1 MRAARTSGLL
11 TLAALALAACGG
23 DGADTE
29 AGAAGDTMGGAM
41 AADTG
46 VITVADIG
54 LQTPESIL
62 HDTEADVY
70 LVSNINGAPL
80 EKDDNGYIS
89 RIRPDGSVESLRGW
103 IDGADE
109 DVTLHAPK
117 GLALKGDTLF
127 VADIDSVRA
136 FHRTTGEPL
145 GARGVP
151 DADFLN
157 DLAVVDGTLYVSDTG
172 MDAQFQPTGNGAIY
186 RMTGTGA
193 ERIADGQGL
202 GTPNGISSSRGGL
215 LVAPF
220 GSAEVRLVQTNAT
233 GGAGE
238 AVVTMPG
245 GQLDGIIGLETGEF
259 FASSWETQAVYHVTP
274 GNEVHEIITGVE
286 SPADIGHDAQR
297 NRILIPLFMGN
308 ELQFHPLPY

>member
-1 MRAARTSGLL
+1 MRATRTGGLL
-11 TLAALALAACGG
+11 TLAALALAACAG

-29 AGAAGDTMGGAM
+29 DGAAMDTMGGAM
-41 AADTG
+41 AEDTR

-80 EKDDNGYIS
+80 DKDDNGYIS
-89 RIRPDGSVESLRGW
+89 RIRPDGSVVSLRGW
-103 IDGADE
+103 IDGANDG
-109 DVTLHAPK
+109 VTLHAPK

-151 DADFLN
+151 NADFLN
-157 DLAVVDGTLYVSDTG
+157 DLAVVDGTLYVTDTG
-172 MDAQFQPTGNGAIY
+172 MNAEFQPTGNAAIY
-186 RMTGTGA
+186 RMTATGA
-193 ERIADGQGL
+193 QRIASGQGL
-202 GTPNGISSSRGGL
+202 GSPNGISGSRGGL
-215 LVAPF
+215 LMAPF
-220 GSAEVRLVQTNAT
+220 GSADVRLIQTNAT
-233 GGAGE
+233 GGVGE
-238 AVVTMPG
+238 VVVTMPG
-245 GQLDGIIGLETGEF
+245 GQLDGIIGLASGEF
-259 FASSWETQAVYHVTP
+259 FASSWQTGAVYHVTP

-286 SPADIGHDAQR
+286 SPADIGYDAQR